1 MSKNDSK
8 DVFMAGYK
16 DPAVKMVNYLK
27 GFLMIPDA
35 FIWNYIGYY
44 VVSVPPQE
52 YERALKAGREYACDN
67 DIGMFWIDKYNERR
81 APITLS
87 DIGYGLLPSGLLE
100 EECMEERYRDRSM
113 WGLSDAFTPKAI
125 LEYIDA
131 MKKFMEVDRIV
142 IKYYGGDRAVAI
154 SVISPDYEKYSELLK
169 EFVDEYG
176 YGPFAEIHPLTYTG
190 EYVKEPMLTRKKRK
204 GDL

>member
-1 MSKNDSK
+1 MSKDNSK

-16 DPAVKMVNYLK
+16 EPAVKLLNYLK
-27 GFLMIPDA
+27 NVLMIPDA
-35 FIWNYIGYY
+35 FIWNHIGYY

-81 APITLS
+81 APIALS
-87 DIGYGLLPSGLLE
+87 DIGYGLLPSYILDE
-100 EECMEERYRDRSM
+100 EYWEERYRDRTM
-113 WGLSDAFTPKAI
+113 WGLSDAFTPKVI
-125 LEYIDA
+125 LEYFNE

-142 IKYYGGDRAVAI
+142 IKYFGRDRALSI

-169 EFVDEYG
+169 EFVSEYG
-176 YGPFAEIHPLTYTG
+176 YGPFEEIHPLTYTG
-190 EYVKEPMLTRKKRK
+190 EYVKEPILTRKR